1 MGQKISAANMKI
13 ILPKIIALS
22 GCCSRRKAEELIK
35 TGLVKINGRIALVGE
50 QANPEKD
57 KITIKGK
64 LISNFEQKVYLKL
77 NKPLNYTC
85 TNRKFPG
92 ERNIFELISLP
103 FRLFAVGRL
112 DKNSRGLV
120 LLTNDGDLAQKLSHP
135 KYEREKVYEV
145 KVGNVVKA
153 GDLIAKKLIGGIKVN
168 EEDGVLHAKKA
179 QYLQNNFFIIT
190 LSEGKKRQIRKMFE
204 ALDLEVIDLRR
215 IALASLELGD
225 LKEGRWVYLSQE
237 EINNLKI

>member
-1 MGQKISAANMKI
+1 MKM
-13 ILPKIIALS
+13 ILQKIIALS
-22 GCCSRRKAEELIK
+22 GYCSRRKAEELIK
-35 TGLVKINGRIALVGE
+35 TGAVKINGRVALIGE
-50 QANPEKD
+50 QADLEKD

-64 LISNFEQKVYLKL
+64 LIADSEQKVYLKL

-85 TNRKFPG
+85 TNRKFPD
-92 ERNIFELISLP
+92 EKNIFELINLP
-103 FRLFAVGRL
+103 LRLFTVGRL

-135 KYEREKVYEV
+135 KYEHEKVYEV
-145 KVGNVVKA
+145 KIKGLVKN
-153 GDLIAKKLIGGIKVN
+153 GDLIAKKLVGGIKIN

-179 QYLQNNFFIIT
+179 QYLQNNFFVIT

-204 ALDLEVIDLRR
+204 ALGLEVIDLRR
-215 IALASLELGD
+215 VALANLKLGD
-225 LKEGRWVYLSQE
+225 LKEGRWDYLSQE